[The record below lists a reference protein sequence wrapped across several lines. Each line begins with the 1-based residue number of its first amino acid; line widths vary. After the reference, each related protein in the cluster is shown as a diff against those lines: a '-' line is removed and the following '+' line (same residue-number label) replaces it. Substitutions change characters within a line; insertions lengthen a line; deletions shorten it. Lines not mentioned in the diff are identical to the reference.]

1 MRFADEN
8 STWSSIAIEPRD
20 GRAQA
25 GDGIE
30 RGRLSGAGRAEER
43 RDPAGQLLADLED
56 EPALLDDEVERDHDR
71 ALDWL
76 VRRFD
81 SHSEPKAIVADTP
94 TMTAASAS
102 RPVSVNV

>member
-1 MRFADEN
+1 MCA
-8 STWSSIAIEPRD
+8 
-20 GRAQA
+20 GRRWL
-25 GDGIE
+25 E
-30 RGRLSGAGRAEER
+30 RGRLFRRRTVRRA
-43 RDPAGQLLADLED
+43 RDTAGQLLADLED
-56 EPALLDDEVERDHDR
+56 ELALFHDEVQRDHNR

-81 SHSEPKAIVADTP
+81 SHSEPKAIIADTP